1 MLENKYDEL
10 DDFFSNFSCNL
21 VSNLDEDDL
30 DQAKYHILGILVFS
44 LIYTLIV
51 DCLLKHG

>member
-10 DDFFSNFSCNL
+10 DDFFSNFGCNL

-44 LIYTLIV
+44 LI
-51 DCLLKHG
+51 